1 MSSLTFLVAESFLM
15 IAGALSIV
23 FIAKLAA
30 DKSAQ
35 ILTGIV
41 LGTPVSPAIRE
52 GMLFGMWLPW
62 QAATVAVAAFL
73 ALAQLEMANHVTNA
87 NVKVLVYLGAFLAAL
102 FGRHHSDAQRRR
114 SVRPPSQSAP
124 RRTAPSRSRLTND
137 TLAPLIRNQ
146 VPSTHRAGF
155 DAVAGCV
162 GFNRRR
168 IGETACRIQRRSR

>member
-41 LGTPVSPAIRE
+41 LGTAVSPAMRE

-102 FGRHHSDAQRRR
+102 LGATTLTLNAVGLFAHRAKVRRDAQRR
-114 SVRPPSQSAP
+114 AK
-124 RRTAPSRSRLTND
+124 AD
-137 TLAPLIRNQ
+137 
-146 VPSTHRAGF
+146 
-155 DAVAGCV
+155 
-162 GFNRRR
+162 
-168 IGETACRIQRRSR
+168 